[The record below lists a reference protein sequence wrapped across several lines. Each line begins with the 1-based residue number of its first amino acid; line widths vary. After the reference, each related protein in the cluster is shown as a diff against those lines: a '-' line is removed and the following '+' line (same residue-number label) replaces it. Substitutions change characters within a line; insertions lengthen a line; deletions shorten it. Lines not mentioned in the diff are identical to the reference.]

1 MREYSWLSNL
11 LDTEKEP
18 ITDKQKAII
27 KAAVE
32 LFSEKG
38 YAATST
44 REIAQ
49 RAGVAEGT
57 IFKQYPTKK
66 DLMLR
71 ITERIIHTALFP
83 LISSGI
89 NELIAKPYKSREE
102 FLAAF
107 LQNRMGL
114 IQEGVPLFKIIL
126 QEIPFQPEIRAMLIK
141 QIKKMP
147 FPNIVEKLRAKESPG
162 IPADSTAASN
172 SKAAGFSE
180 AEVIQILLTCI
191 SGFFILRNVMMPELF
206 PKSRLSEDAA
216 TLVRFITQGLKNEEQ
231 RNDL

>member
-1 MREYSWLSNL
+1 MGDYSWLKHIL
-11 LDTEKEP
+11 VEEKEP
-18 ITDKQKAII
+18 MTDKQKAVI

-44 REIAQ
+44 REIAL

-66 DLMLR
+66 DLMLW

-83 LISSGI
+83 LVSSGI
-89 NELIAKPYKSREE
+89 SELLAKPYKSREE

-114 IQEGVPLFKIIL
+114 MQEGVPLFKIIF
-126 QEIPFQPEIRAMLIK
+126 QEMPFEPEIRAMLAK
-141 QIKKMP
+141 QLKKLP
-147 FPNIVEKLRAKESPG
+147 LAAIVEKLKWEGSTGSESG
-162 IPADSTAASN
+162 SFT
-172 SKAAGFSE
+172 E
-180 AEVIQILLTCI
+180 AELIQILLTCI
-191 SGFFILRNVMMPELF
+191 SGFFILRNIMIPELF
-206 PKSRLSEDAA
+206 PKSRLKEDAA
-216 TLVRFITQGLKNEEQ
+216 AFVRFMARGMKNEK
-231 RNDL
+231 